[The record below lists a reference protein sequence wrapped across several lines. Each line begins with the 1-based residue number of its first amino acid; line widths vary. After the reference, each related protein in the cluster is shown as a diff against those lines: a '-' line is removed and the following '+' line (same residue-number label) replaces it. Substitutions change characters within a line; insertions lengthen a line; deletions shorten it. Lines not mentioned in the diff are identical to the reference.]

1 MKQLIWI
8 IFLFLCA
15 IGLAM
20 LAKTYT
26 GNVYFVVEGYSLRM
40 NLNFFIIAA
49 LLSVFVWYL
58 LIKLLVSIF
67 GTPHRL
73 SQFGASRRSRKAAQ
87 ELNAAGLAYFEGKFQ
102 EAAQHADKVL
112 ANKQA
117 GDNRML
123 ALMLA
128 AHAADQSH
136 NTEARDQ
143 YLNDIAQLPG
153 KAQLSR
159 HLLLAESALNQ
170 QDYDTANTHLTAAA
184 QINPRLTRLARLQ
197 LRMALDKGDALDILD
212 KTEKLHSEG
221 AMNETEAQQTAEVA
235 YRKLLDLATDAA
247 GMKACLK
254 RIPETLRN
262 NALNVAIA
270 RKYNELGLYDQAIA
284 WVNTHYPATRDA
296 NLLPPFVASVRY
308 LDDRRQQKAID
319 TADAWLRQNPND
331 PKLLA
336 ALGDLAYHR
345 QLWGK
350 AQGYLEASLRLE
362 PTVHARLTLAKVF
375 EQSQRHNDAQ
385 EQRRLALSAMDE
397 TAEH

>member
-117 GDNRML
+117 GDNRIL
-123 ALMLA
+123 ALM
-128 AHAADQSH
+128 HAADQSH
-136 NTEARDQ
+136 NTDARDQ

-212 KTEKLHSEG
+212 KTEKLHRAG

-319 TADAWLRQNPND
+319 TGDAWLKDNPKD
-331 PKLLA
+331 ARLLMYLGELA
-336 ALGDLAYHR
+336 AQK

-350 AQGYLEASLRLE
+350 AQGYLEASLSLHPAPQTRL
-362 PTVHARLTLAKVF
+362 VLAKVYDH
-375 EQSQRHNDAQ
+375 SSRPDAAQ
-385 EQRRLALSAMDE
+385 EQRRLALDSISE
-397 TAEH
+397 E